1 MEHKLRFYDT
11 NDVLI
16 NNKNIW
22 LKSSIGT
29 GKSLILLSVIQELKN
44 KNFSQIDCSKVPIR
58 NSLLYM
64 VEHYDRNMNI
74 NYLSKDCFYYKL
86 LNSNIYRMEMNKMQG
101 YYVEGHKKILVN
113 YPSFRK

>member
-1 MEHKLRFYDT
+1 MDIIRHKIQFYDA
-11 NDVLI
+11 NDILI

-44 KNFSQIDCSKVPIR
+44 QNYEYINPTKVPVR

-86 LNSNIYRMEMNKMQG
+86 LNSNIYRMEMNKM
-101 YYVEGHKKILVN
+101 
-113 YPSFRK
+113 